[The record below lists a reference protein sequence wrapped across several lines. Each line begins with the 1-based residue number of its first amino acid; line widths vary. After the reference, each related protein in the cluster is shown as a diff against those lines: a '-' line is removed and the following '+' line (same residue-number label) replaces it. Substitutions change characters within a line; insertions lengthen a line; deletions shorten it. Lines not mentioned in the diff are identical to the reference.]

1 MEMNEDFIWKE
12 ICDDLYA
19 DVRKL
24 LREDYRMCRDTMP
37 RELIAHIIEQAV
49 VIQTLCEG
57 SDEERQRC
65 MERLIANRPAEREER
80 RGRGQIGLCG

>member
-1 MEMNEDFIWKE
+1 MNEDFIWKE

-19 DVRKL
+19 DVRKF
-24 LREDYRMCRDTMP
+24 LREDYRSCTDTMA
-37 RELIAHIIEQAV
+37 RELIAHIVDQAV

-80 RGRGQIGLCG
+80 RGRRQIGLCG